1 MRRSQTPFCVSRL
14 DSQMGKAGMGKAAGP
29 RQHQPS
35 AVLQANQSWD
45 LVQPSCRAEASTLM
59 RCALLC
65 CS

>member
-1 MRRSQTPFCVSRL
+1 
-14 DSQMGKAGMGKAAGP
+14 MGKAGMGKAAGP